1 MGWITAGAA
10 VVGPAHRHAGRG
22 CEDAFLVSTFGGHC
36 LLAAVADGAGSAL
49 RAADGAACVVNA
61 ACATMR
67 AWCSVQPT
75 GWTVADITDAVA
87 YGWLQAVRATVEA
100 YAIEQTVPL
109 GDFAATCLFVLA
121 DSHNVVALQIGD
133 GGIALRSPQGSWSPL
148 TWPLRGEY
156 ANETVFITSAEWQE
170 TAQIVRGGT
179 AAALAI
185 FSDGFEILALNYR
198 EHRVNDHLLNP
209 LADFLGTVSLA
220 VVQADLD
227 AAMVGYLSNATF
239 DEHAF
244 DDRTLVIACQSP
256 PPPKPSSSQATAVLN
271 IFPEAPFPEAP
282 FPKATGS

>member
-22 CEDAFLVSTFGGHC
+22 CEDACLVSTSGGDC

-75 GWTVADITDAVA
+75 GWTVADLTDKVA
-87 YGWLQAVRATVEA
+87 YEWLQAVRATVEA
-100 YAIEQTVPL
+100 YALEQAVPL
-109 GDFAATCLFVLA
+109 GDFAATCLMVLA
-121 DSHNVVALQIGD
+121 DRSGVVALQIGD
-133 GGIALRSPQGSWSPL
+133 GGIALRSPRGSWSPL

-156 ANETVFITSAEWQE
+156 ANETVFITSAEWRE
-170 TAQIVRGGT
+170 TAQLVRGGP
-179 AAALAI
+179 AAALAL
-185 FSDGFEILALNYR
+185 FSDGFEVLALNYR

-209 LADFLGTVSLA
+209 LADFLGTVA
-220 VVQADLD
+220 DEVAQADLD

-256 PPPKPSSSQATAVLN
+256 PPPDPARTTVESVLN
-271 IFPEAPFPEAP
+271 IFPEA
-282 FPKATGS
+282 TNS